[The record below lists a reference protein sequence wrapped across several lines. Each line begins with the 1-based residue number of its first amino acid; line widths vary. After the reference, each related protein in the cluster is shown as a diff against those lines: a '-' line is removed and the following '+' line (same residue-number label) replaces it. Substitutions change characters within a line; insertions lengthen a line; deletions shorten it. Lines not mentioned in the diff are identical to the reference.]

1 MVNRYIRS
9 LAVSVAIILS
19 FSVLAADATR
29 IQLIAHI
36 PIAPPAEPSLLSATA
51 TSSALQS
58 GAVSGAGSAALAVDG
73 SLSSRWESQHGLDPS
88 WLKLDL
94 GANYTLS
101 EVIIKWEA
109 ANAASYRID
118 GSLDGNN
125 WTNSIATF
133 SGGTWNPG
141 AGVRRTDTLALSG
154 SYRYVR
160 MYGISR
166 PVGNYYGYSIWE
178 MEVYGIPAAPPAD
191 TDGDGVDD
199 AIDQC
204 PNTAAGANVDASGCA
219 LVDTDNDGVIDSVDS
234 CPNTPAGSNVNVNG
248 CAISDAD
255 NDGVLD
261 GLDQC
266 ANTPSGDVVGPDGCT
281 VVLDGIEVSTANGLL
296 VGGPASSKP
305 GFVLYV
311 FDNDLSSPGSSNCN
325 GGCATSWP
333 PLMVEDDL
341 ASGVNNL
348 SSINRTG
355 GKQVTY
361 NGRPLYYYIGDTNA
375 GDDNGDGAGGVWH
388 TVALSGVEAIESLY
402 NSSTALEQA
411 TSYVRADGVVVT
423 RFGDRGRDR
432 HAKDIGYYDP
442 NNIYNSDHY
451 DHWLAHYW
459 EYRTA
464 RVQFEDHV
472 PNGQSL
478 IRATYITESRLGV
491 KEFRVWFNG
500 TTTTGQFHYNPA
512 GVEIESGTFN
522 NNFER
527 ISSSGNQ
534 YKYTVD
540 ITERW
545 KNVAT
550 FNEPLA
556 VGMNM
561 EFEISQFLINPPAG
575 ARKNY
580 YGTGFLYVVGTPGL
594 APFEWQRNVT
604 DQLGTNDGTPIPAAG
619 LLGGDTTLGYN
630 YSEEPAGRFIQ
641 MATNLSHVNAQPFV
655 RGRRVHHT
663 SFVTGIHDERNDN
676 PVWSQ
681 QAGKAGNHYVNE
693 SCAKCHVR
701 NGRALVADVGGSLD
715 KWVFKVG
722 DADGNPDPLIGS
734 VLQTSQISGAGEGT
748 VTLAPWTEL
757 PNGLRSPNYVF
768 SNGTPARFSA
778 RIAPQLVGLGL
789 LEAVEEST
797 ILALADPDD
806 ANNDGISGRA
816 ALVTDPV
823 SGALRLGRFGYKAAT
838 FSVEHQ
844 SASAFNTD
852 IGVMTSLFPTP
863 DCGSAQTT
871 CGSSGAEL
879 SDSDLSDLVKYVSL
893 LGVGARRDYA
903 NTTGETL
910 FDNAGCAS
918 CHQATLTT
926 SDFHPLTELR
936 SQTIHPYTDLL
947 LHDMGPG
954 LADNLGEGIATG
966 AEWRTAPL
974 WGLGLSRNV
983 QLGDAK
989 ANDSVSLARDP
1000 VNDPNRVGYLH
1011 DGRARTI
1018 DEAIRWH
1025 GGEAESS
1032 KQAYEALS
1040 QSQRDAVLAFLNSL

>member
-1 MVNRYIRS
+1 M
-9 LAVSVAIILS
+9 
-19 FSVLAADATR
+19 
-29 IQLIAHI
+29 
-36 PIAPPAEPSLLSATA
+36 
-51 TSSALQS
+51 
-58 GAVSGAGSAALAVDG
+58 
-73 SLSSRWESQHGLDPS
+73 
-88 WLKLDL
+88 
-94 GANYTLS
+94 
-101 EVIIKWEA
+101 
-109 ANAASYRID
+109 NA
-118 GSLDGNN
+118 
-125 WTNSIATF
+125 
-133 SGGTWNPG
+133 
-141 AGVRRTDTLALSG
+141 
-154 SYRYVR
+154 
-160 MYGISR
+160 
-166 PVGNYYGYSIWE
+166 
-178 MEVYGIPAAPPAD
+178 
-191 TDGDGVDD
+191 
-199 AIDQC
+199 
-204 PNTAAGANVDASGCA
+204 
-219 LVDTDNDGVIDSVDS
+219 
-234 CPNTPAGSNVNVNG
+234 NG
-248 CAISDAD
+248 CATTDAD

-261 GLDQC
+261 GLDLC
-266 ANTPSGDVVGPDGCT
+266 ANTPSGDIVGPDGCT
-281 VVLDGIEVSTANGLL
+281 VILDGFEVSSVNGLL
-296 VGGPASSKP
+296 VGGLASSKP
-305 GFVLYV
+305 GYVLYV
-311 FDNDLSSPGSSNCN
+311 FDNDLTAPGSSNCS
-325 GGCATSWP
+325 GGCANSWP
-333 PLMVEDDL
+333 PLMVTDGL
-341 ASGVNNL
+341 ASGVDNL
-348 SSINRTG
+348 ASITRPEG
-355 GKQVTY
+355 QQVVY

-388 TVALSGVEAIESLY
+388 TVALSGVEAIEPLY
-402 NSSTALEQA
+402 NSSTALEQV
-411 TSYVRADGVVVT
+411 TSYVRSDGVVIT

-464 RVQFEDHV
+464 RIQFEDYV

-478 IRATYITESRLGV
+478 IRATYITESRLGA
-491 KEFRVWFNG
+491 KEFRVWFSG
-500 TTTTGQFHYNPA
+500 ITTTGQFHWNPSA
-512 GVEIESGTFN
+512 VQVDSGTFN
-522 NNFER
+522 NDFVKT
-527 ISSSGNQ
+527 SSSGNQ
-534 YKYTVD
+534 YKYVVD
-540 ITERW
+540 ITTQW

-550 FNEPLA
+550 FNTPLS
-556 VGMNM
+556 VGTNM

-575 ARKNY
+575 TRKNY
-580 YGTGFLYVVGTPGL
+580 YGTGFLYVIGTPGL
-594 APFEWQRNVT
+594 SPFEWQRGFNRNFSV
-604 DQLGTNDGTPIPAAG
+604 NDGTPIPAAG
-619 LLGGDTTLGYN
+619 LSGGGTTLGYN

-722 DADGNPDPLIGS
+722 DANGNPDPLIGS
-734 VLQTSQISGAGEGT
+734 VLQTSQISGAGEGS
-748 VTLAPWTEL
+748 VTLGPWTEL

-768 SNGTPARFSA
+768 SNGTPTRFSA

-816 ALVTDPV
+816 ALATDPI
-823 SGALRLGRFGYKAAT
+823 SGTVRLGRFGYKAAT
-838 FSVEHQ
+838 YSVEHQ

-852 IGVMTSLFPTP
+852 IGVMTSLFPSP

-910 FDNAGCAS
+910 FNNAGCAS
-918 CHQATLTT
+918 CHQGTLTT
-926 SDFHPLTELR
+926 SDYHPLTELR

-954 LADNLGEGIATG
+954 LADNLGEGNATG

-1025 GGEAESS
+1025 GGEAEAS